1 MVSADNPRHLVWQWE
16 ERKIINISIFFY
28 IYIYKCWEIL
38 FELLQLFVMYVSFKK
53 KSSTVLNIFVQLK
66 YNKKI
71 YPSLSLENKVYE
83 Y

>member
-1 MVSADNPRHLVWQWE
+1 MAVR
-16 ERKIINISIFFY
+16 RKKNNKYKHILL
-28 IYIYKCWEIL
+28 YKCWEIL
-38 FELLQLFVMYVSFKK
+38 FGLLQLFVMYVGKK
-53 KSSTVLNIFVQLK
+53 KNTVLNIFVQLK